1 MLSMTFSKTEEAPRP
16 VVIMELNLTFYLE
29 LIAGSFISSK
39 LNDNPHNTSPFTYDL
54 VIEL

>member
-1 MLSMTFSKTEEAPRP
+1 MLSMTFSKTEEALRP

-29 LIAGSFISSK
+29 LITGSFISSK
-39 LNDNPHNTSPFTYDL
+39 LNDNPHNISPFTYDL